1 MMSLTFAPGVAVSGK
16 ELTWI
21 LTSYFL
27 GCFTGGYYW
36 TRWRTGR
43 DIRAEGSGSVGARNV
58 GRLLG
63 APGFLITFLL
73 DFAKG
78 VLAVAG
84 ATYFKL
90 GPESVVASVVAVV
103 VGHNWPVQLRF
114 RGGKGIATSLGAL
127 LAYDPFI
134 VLCLAAIFLPV
145 WIILRGLTLS
155 GLVAFALAPLGVFL
169 CGLEKTGVAAASFL
183 AVLALLTHRRNI
195 REEVARL
202 VFHRSVEQAPVEMH
216 KGPNDEA

>member
-1 MMSLTFAPGVAVSGK
+1 MMSLTLTPGVAVSGK

-21 LTSYFL
+21 ITSYFL
-27 GCFTGGYYW
+27 GCFTAGYYW

-90 GPESVVASVVAVV
+90 GPESIVASVVAVV

-114 RGGKGIATSLGAL
+114 RGGKGIAS
-127 LAYDPFI
+127 
-134 VLCLAAIFLPV
+134 
-145 WIILRGLTLS
+145 GLTMS
-155 GLVAFALAPLGVFL
+155 GLVALALAPLGVFL
-169 CGLEKTGVAAASFL
+169 CGLEKVGVAAVSFL

>member
-1 MMSLTFAPGVAVSGK
+1 MLSFSLTPNVALSGR

-21 LTSYFL
+21 ITSYFL

-43 DIRAEGSGSVGARNV
+43 DIRGVGSGNVGARNV

-63 APGFLITFLL
+63 GWGFLITFLL

-84 ATYFKL
+84 ATYLKL
-90 GPESVVASVVAVV
+90 GPEALVATVVAVAA
-103 VGHNWPVQLRF
+103 GHNWPVQLQF
-114 RGGKGIATSLGAL
+114 RGGKGIAVSLGAL

-134 VLCLAAIFLPV
+134 ILCLLAVFLPTFA
-145 WIILRGLTLS
+145 ILRTFTLS
-155 GLVAFALAPLGVFL
+155 GMLAFAVAPMIGFL
-169 CGLEKTGVAAASFL
+169 CGLEKEGVAAVSFL
-183 AVLALLTHRRNI
+183 AVLSLITHRRNI
-195 REEVARL
+195 RKDVARL
-202 VFHRSVEQAPVEMH
+202 VFHRSVEDPPMEMH
-216 KGPNDEA
+216 KRPNDEV